1 MIKIENEIVLI
12 GGLGYVGNAIADYFN
27 AKEINVSII
36 DNNIY
41 EKKIEMANL
50 NQFID
55 IDITIIGCLL

>member
-1 MIKIENEIVLI
+1 MWAVQL
-12 GGLGYVGNAIADYFN
+12 LDYFN

-41 EKKIEMANL
+41 EKKIEMANQ

-55 IDITIIGCLL
+55 IDIEF